1 MLGEL
6 PHPFLFIHIPK
17 TAGTSVENA
26 LIPVAC
32 GKKSITALTAEEQTR
47 HALPGGKRMPTTG
60 TYRVRGGVVQ
70 HECVAY
76 FQDLGELDGR
86 EIVSVV
92 RNPYDRA
99 LSEIFYLL
107 RLFPAAADI
116 FRGPTWADD
125 LKAYAAYDG
134 YLAHDLK
141 ACQIDWLMDR
151 EEQLRCD
158 RILRFETLDTD
169 WLKLCADWG
178 LDDVPLPHA
187 NAMGRSI
194 PWWEY
199 YDEEAARAIAE
210 KYARDFELLGYDTT
224 LPITDDATK
233 RQRTLWLGEGAAPD
247 PRMFTVNPSLRH
259 GRLEIPHQSMG
270 SVRLFGTLEKLA
282 YEQAEQRLRQC
293 AELLCDG
300 GTLLMETLDL
310 SFLASLL
317 VHGTEAGTLQH
328 HFVNAYTAEFLPPDS
343 PMAPASVLS
352 HLFLHRG
359 FATLYDETLLNQ
371 MLQKLE
377 LRGIRFDTG
386 EAGVIKVSARRC
398 LS

>member
-1 MLGEL
+1 MIGDA

-17 TAGTSVENA
+17 TAGTSMEHA
-26 LIPVAC
+26 LIPLAC
-32 GKKSITALTAEEQTR
+32 GGKSLRALSEEELTR

-187 NAMGRSI
+187 NAVGRSI

-210 KYARDFELLGYDTT
+210 KYARDFELLGYDTA
-224 LPITDDATK
+224 LPVTDETTK
-233 RQRTLWLGEGAAPD
+233 RQRTLWLGEGAAPE

-259 GRLEIPHQSMG
+259 GRWEIPHQSMG
-270 SVRLFGTLEKLA
+270 NVRLFGTLEKLA

-328 HFVNAYTAEFLPPDS
+328 QFVNAYSAEFLPPDS
-343 PMAPASVLS
+343 PVAPASVLS

>member
-187 NAMGRSI
+187 NAVGRSI

-210 KYARDFELLGYDTT
+210 KYARDFELLGYDTA
-224 LPITDDATK
+224 LPVTDETTK

-270 SVRLFGTLEKLA
+270 AVHVHGNLERLS
-282 YEQAEQRLRQC
+282 YEETKQ
-293 AELLCDG
+293 LLNRYRNFLIEG
-300 GTLLMETLDL
+300 GEMILHTLDL
-310 SFLASLL
+310 EFIASL
-317 VHGTEAGTLQH
+317 VTTGYEEGSVQD
-328 HFVNAYTAEFLPPDS
+328 HFVRSYVDEFMPVGSYYS
-343 PMAPASVLS
+343 PAAVLS
-352 HLFLHRG
+352 HLLLHKG
-359 FATLYDETLLNQ
+359 FVTLYDRKLLEN
-371 MLQKLE
+371 LLASIALTCTEVDRSE
-377 LRGIRFDTG
+377 L
-386 EAGVIKVSARRC
+386 GVLKIHARTAT
-398 LS
+398 S